1 VKSGIEH
8 RAWGTEHG
16 GDCRLMIADLGCE
29 MWDWETGNPPEGW
42 ESKDNCEFELGLAK
56 LA

>member
-1 VKSGIEH
+1 MKSGIEH

-16 GDCRLMIADLGCE
+16 GDCRLMIADFGYE
-29 MWDWETGNPPEGW
+29 MWDCETGNPPEGW